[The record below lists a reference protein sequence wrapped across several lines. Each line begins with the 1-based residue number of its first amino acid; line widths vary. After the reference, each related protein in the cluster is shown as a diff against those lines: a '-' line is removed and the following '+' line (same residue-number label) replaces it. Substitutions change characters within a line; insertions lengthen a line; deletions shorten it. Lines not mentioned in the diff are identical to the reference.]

1 MIHDGVV
8 YQHVDLLGLL
18 GDDLPRDPYV
28 LRILAENVARV
39 ADEPVRSR
47 SLTALREWLG
57 TKHSDAEIP
66 FMPNRLLMHDTT
78 STPALYLG
86 AAEAGLGLAYCHEG
100 EVFDAL
106 ASGRLVSV
114 LDDWSPSFAGFNL
127 FYPGR
132 HQLGQGLRALID
144 MLKEYHRI
152 R

>member
-1 MIHDGVV
+1 MTGP
-8 YQHVDLLGLL
+8 L
-18 GDDLPRDPYV
+18 
-28 LRILAENVARV
+28 
-39 ADEPVRSR
+39 
-47 SLTALREWLG
+47 
-57 TKHSDAEIP
+57 
-66 FMPNRLLMHDTT
+66 TT

-132 HQLGQGLRALID
+132 HQLGQGAASPDRHAEGVSQDPLID
-144 MLKEYHRI
+144 ELHSAIHQMKA
-152 R
+152 

>member
-1 MIHDGVV
+1 MI
-8 YQHVDLLGLL
+8 
-18 GDDLPRDPYV
+18 DPV
-28 LRILAENVARV
+28 SSIAPVIARLAP
-39 ADEPVRSR
+39 DKPVSTISRMAGRSPT
-47 SLTALREWLG
+47 SP
-57 TKHSDAEIP
+57 I
-66 FMPNRLLMHDTT
+66 TT

>member
-1 MIHDGVV
+1 
-8 YQHVDLLGLL
+8 
-18 GDDLPRDPYV
+18 
-28 LRILAENVARV
+28 
-39 ADEPVRSR
+39 
-47 SLTALREWLG
+47 
-57 TKHSDAEIP
+57 
-66 FMPNRLLMHDTT
+66 
-78 STPALYLG
+78 
-86 AAEAGLGLAYCHEG
+86 
-100 EVFDAL
+100 VFDAL

>member
-1 MIHDGVV
+1 VTGP
-8 YQHVDLLGLL
+8 L
-18 GDDLPRDPYV
+18 
-28 LRILAENVARV
+28 
-39 ADEPVRSR
+39 
-47 SLTALREWLG
+47 
-57 TKHSDAEIP
+57 
-66 FMPNRLLMHDTT
+66 TT